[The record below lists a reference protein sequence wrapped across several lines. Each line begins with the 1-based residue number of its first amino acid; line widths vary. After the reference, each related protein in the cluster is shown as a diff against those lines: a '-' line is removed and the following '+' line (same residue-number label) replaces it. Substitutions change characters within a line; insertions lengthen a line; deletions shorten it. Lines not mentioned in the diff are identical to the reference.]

1 MSTAIADQ
9 FIVELDDGQKAVIAE
24 TVEAE
29 RLLRGR
35 LPEGDNLRTRIALSG
50 DGDVEGHTASGNSVA
65 VTLEIEGDTEGHAL
79 SLRFPTPQ
87 AARDFE
93 KRMLATGVLVGTI
106 AVGAVGIGLSQSAAQ
121 SAVGPAA
128 QPAVVAPLAA
138 PRDMDKELAPIAAPR
153 DMDKELAPIAAP
165 RDMDKDLSPQRAAPG
180 STQRL
185 IRE

>member
-9 FIVELDDGQKAVIAE
+9 FIVELDDGQEAVIAE

-29 RLLRGR
+29 RLLRAR
-35 LPEGDNLRTRIALSG
+35 LPEGDNLRTRIAISG
-50 DGDVEGHTASGNSVA
+50 GHDVEGHAASSDTVA

-106 AVGAVGIGLSQSAAQ
+106 AVGAVGISLAQ
-121 SAVGPAA
+121 SATQTAVGRAA
-128 QPAVVAPLAA
+128 QPAVV
-138 PRDMDKELAPIAAPR
+138 APIAAPR

-165 RDMDKDLSPQRAAPG
+165 RDMDKDLSPERAAPG
-180 STQRL
+180 STQRV